1 MPFGMTHIS
10 SCEPVMCRAR
20 MLNECNALIQCD
32 ATPRSTSFSFRRL
45 QVGHAITHMQ
55 GAANASRPGASKYSR
70 LQGLLFLT
78 FLLAMSGICVE

>member
-20 MLNECNALIQCD
+20 MLNENASIQCD
-32 ATPRSTSFSFRRL
+32 ATPCSTSFSFCRL

-70 LQGLLFLT
+70 LQGLMFLT